1 MRKAETAP
9 WPPGTLL
16 AQLPASTAAALLALG
31 AEQHMPTGRILM
43 REGSAESHVVI
54 IRRGVAKVT
63 VEMADGRPALLSI
76 RCAGDLLGELSALSG
91 APRSATVTMCG
102 HGVIRVISRREFAP
116 FLSAHPEAAM
126 ALTTMVGERLRW
138 SNRRRVDFTA
148 YPVKVRVA
156 RVLTELAER
165 YGRTDPEGT
174 VEIGVRLTQPELATL
189 CGAAEISIHK
199 ALRDLRHAKVVSCYY
214 GRIVVQDLT
223 VLSGIAGLVD
233 AY

>member
-1 MRKAETAP
+1 MGEADP
-9 WPPGTLL
+9 FSWPLGTLL
-16 AQLPASTAAALLALG
+16 AQLPVSTAAALLALG
-31 AEQHMPTGRILM
+31 AEQPMATGRILM
-43 REGSAESHVVI
+43 REGSAGSHVVI
-54 IRRGVAKVT
+54 IKRGVAKVT

-76 RCAGDLLGELSALSG
+76 RCAGDLLGELAALSG

-116 FLSAHPEAAM
+116 FLSARPEAAM

-138 SNRRRVDFTA
+138 SNRRRVDYTA

-165 YGRTDPEGT
+165 HGRSDRDGT
-174 VEIGVRLTQPELATL
+174 LEIGVRLTQPELATL

-199 ALRDLRHAKVVSCYY
+199 ALRDLRYSKVVSCRY
-214 GRIVVQDLT
+214 GRILVRDLSA
-223 VLSGIAGLVD
+223 LRGRAGLVD